1 MTSVVNVTL
10 PSQRIREKS
19 KNITNSF
26 STMGSNEEVK
36 ENQAKIQEKIMTKE
50 EEDKIY
56 EEVRDLEEKLVGKGI
71 GNALMVFRER
81 GMLN

>member
-1 MTSVVNVTL
+1 
-10 PSQRIREKS
+10 
-19 KNITNSF
+19 
-26 STMGSNEEVK
+26 
-36 ENQAKIQEKIMTKE
+36 MTKE